1 MLTRFESHK
10 VLQHPERCQ
19 GVDRDSGSVFHRNIV
34 TNLVPHIFRLHNVG
48 LPCSCTA
55 TNEFHPIQG
64 GSEHEEKQSEAGQGE
79 KETEGGRG
87 RDDPIAGGEEAG
99 DGGANGVDLADA
111 LVPSDGGGEGRPD
124 GVDALDAVDV
134 GGVDGCG

>member
-1 MLTRFESHK
+1 MLTRIEFHK

-19 GVDRDSGSVFHRNIV
+19 GVDRDGGSVFHRYIV

-48 LPCSCTA
+48 LPCSCT
-55 TNEFHPIQG
+55 NEFQFQEA
-64 GSEHEEKQSEAGQGE
+64 STRKSKSEAGEGE

-87 RDDPIAGGEEAG
+87 WDDQVAGGEGAG
-99 DGGANGVDLADA
+99 DGGTNCVDLGDT
-111 LVPSDGGGEGRPD
+111 LVPRDGGGEGRPD